1 MWHPLPRRQ
10 LGVRPIGVAVGMC
23 VFALGLA
30 GKEDVATDPFVEL
43 GYMRANQAYH
53 LAKAHTPLNAADAR
67 AAKLAVGLSLMNY
80 QPRTDETIK
89 GALAAFEDLV
99 ATGVEDEAT
108 IAAQYFI
115 ARIWQMHA
123 EPADPR
129 LARTHYLALARKHPT
144 HRLAQY
150 AWVKIGTMELYLE
163 HSPDAK
169 ARIRTVEGYL
179 DRLSDPAV
187 RRSLRHV
194 LGQAC
199 QVLIDDPERALTHY
213 EAALADGIA
222 KDNLLADV
230 MLRAAECARRV
241 GDVRK
246 ARDYLKGYLERYPRS
261 HASQLAREIL
271 ASLP

>member
-1 MWHPLPRRQ
+1 
-10 LGVRPIGVAVGMC
+10 MC
-23 VFALGLA
+23 VCSLGLV
-30 GKEDVATDPFVEL
+30 GKEDAAADPFVEL

-53 LAKAHTPLNAADAR
+53 LAKAHVPLNAADAR
-67 AAKLAVGLSLMNY
+67 AAKLAMGLALMNY

-99 ATGVEDEAT
+99 ATGVDDEAT
-108 IAAQYFI
+108 IAARYFI

-129 LARTHYLALARKHPT
+129 LARSLYLALARKHPT

-150 AWVKIGTMELYLE
+150 AWVKIGTMDLYLD

-169 ARIRTVEGYL
+169 ARIRRVEGYL
-179 DRLSDPAV
+179 DKLSDPAV

-199 QVLIDDPERALTHY
+199 QVLVDDPERALTHY

-241 GDVRK
+241 GDAGK
-246 ARDYLKGYLERYPRS
+246 ARSYLNSYLERYPRS